1 VLGPHPTIRAGL
13 PSRIGGGSAC
23 SCSGCSCA
31 CYGQVQD
38 DDGRRASPPERRAR
52 RGARSG
58 GVGVRPPRAGQRG
71 PGTYR
76 SKMRQQLS
84 LPDVRLAPIPTPN
97 SIGFGPLR
105 PSPPHAV
112 AEAPL
117 PRQPRILAQQP
128 EPRIG
133 APWRIRG
140 IGRSEPTPIS
150 ARAGSNL

>member
-1 VLGPHPTIRAGL
+1 VLGPHPNHTCRITQPHRRRERLLLLGL
-13 PSRIGGGSAC
+13 LLRLLWPGSR
-23 SCSGCSCA
+23 
-31 CYGQVQD
+31 
-38 DDGRRASPPERRAR
+38 RRRTRASPPERRAR